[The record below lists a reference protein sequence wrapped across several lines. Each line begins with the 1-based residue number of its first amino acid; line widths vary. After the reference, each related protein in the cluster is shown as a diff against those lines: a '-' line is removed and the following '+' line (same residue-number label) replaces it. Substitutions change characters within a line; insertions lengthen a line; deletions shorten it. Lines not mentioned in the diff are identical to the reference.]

1 MIPDATNASEAP
13 VQQPLWQERDG
24 APGAAEA
31 AANEFPEGATEF
43 AGDEASRRT
52 FIKLMGASAALASA
66 GCYIRPAA
74 QRKIHPY
81 TTQPD
86 ELTPGLPNYYATA
99 TVHAGYGEPALV
111 RQNEGRPTKVE
122 GNPDHPSSL
131 GGSSIHSQ
139 ASILDVYDPD
149 RSRTAT
155 RRGNPVGYESAIA
168 ALRAKLYAGNEAN
181 KNLSVRVLTE
191 TVTSPTLTA
200 YIKSLLAAFPKAKWV
215 QYTAAGNESAR
226 KGLQTAYGRPVSLV
240 YDFVKADVVLSFD
253 ADFTGSGPGA
263 VRYSRDFAD
272 RRKIRHTGKTLAECA
287 AGREPGK
294 PFKEGVQ
301 HDALNRLYAVECM
314 PTNTGAV
321 ADHRLPLKS
330 AQIAALVRTV
340 AAKLGVAGV
349 TPSGDWSPAQVVWV
363 NELVKDLQ
371 SKAGKGIVVAGD
383 HMPDWVHA
391 LVAAINEK
399 LTNVGANKPV
409 KLVEP
414 VEARADKPEQN
425 DDLAGLVKDA
435 AAKQVDVL
443 LILGGANPAYTAPA
457 DVDFAGALKNVPL
470 AVHVGSHQDETAV
483 LCEWHINEAHP
494 LETWGDVR
502 GHDGTAI
509 VQQPLI
515 APLFGGHSALEVL
528 AALVPG
534 TNGVPGTP
542 MSPEAL
548 VAATWAKWFADAK
561 LTGPF
566 KTFWDTAVRA
576 GAIPGTASAAVTQP
590 LAAGATN
597 GLPATTGVVLAA
609 GELEL
614 NFRPCP
620 ALFDGRHANNG
631 WLQELPKPLTKICWD
646 NAAFVSPKT
655 AEELKSKVDFRWTAG
670 EHGRAEVHV
679 AEIEVGGKKL
689 KLPIWGLP
697 GHADGA
703 ITVHLGHGRLRAG
716 AHVGNNDQALNAE
729 GQKAHGTN
737 VYPARTTATL
747 WAAPAKA
754 VRTAQKYFLANNQ
767 GNWSMVERDPISG
780 KPLDRKPVRFGTVAD
795 YDKNPKFGKITPA
808 ASGETDAI
816 DANVPYPKVL
826 KKDDHKHDQKDDHK
840 HEKHD
845 KRLHPL
851 NMYNP
856 AEGLSPD
863 LNPAQR
869 RRWAMAIDLA
879 ACNGCS
885 ACVVACQS
893 ENNIPVVGK
902 DQVTKGREM
911 YWINVDRYYSGD
923 EKGDPGA
930 IRAYFQPRACVQCEN
945 APCEI
950 VCPVGATVHSTDG
963 LNDMAYNRCV
973 GTRYCSNNCPYKV
986 RRFNFLTFQD
996 WDTDT
1001 IKLGRNPEVSV
1012 RSRGVMEKCS
1022 FCVQRIRAAEIVA
1035 ERELAKGLRK
1045 MPDPDKGEVLIRDGE
1060 VVTACQAACPSAAIA
1075 FGDISDPT
1083 AVVSHWKNEPT
1094 NYGLLA
1100 ELNTRPRLT
1109 YLTVVR
1115 NPNPALAK

>member
-1 MIPDATNASEAP
+1 MIPDATNANASEAP
-13 VQQPLWQERDG
+13 AQPLWQERDG
-24 APGAAEA
+24 APGFAEA

-111 RQNEGRPTKVE
+111 RQNEGRPTKIE

-155 RRGNPVGYESAIA
+155 RRGNPVGYETAIA
-168 ALRAKLYAGNEAN
+168 ALRGKLYRGNESV
-181 KNLSVRVLTE
+181 KSLSVRVLTE

-200 YIKSLLAAFPKAKWV
+200 HIKALLAAFPKAKWV
-215 QYTAAGNESAR
+215 QYNAVGNESAR
-226 KGLQTAYGRPVSLV
+226 KGLQTAYGRPVSVV
-240 YDFVKADVVLSFD
+240 YDFLKADVVLSLD
-253 ADFTGSGPGA
+253 ADFTSIGPGA

-272 RRKIRHTGKTLAECA
+272 RRKIRSTGKTLAECA
-287 AGREPGK
+287 TAAREPGK
-294 PFKEGVQ
+294 PFKEGVHQ
-301 HDALNRLYAVECM
+301 DALNRLYAVECM

-321 ADHRLPLKS
+321 ADHRFPMRT
-330 AQIAALVRTV
+330 AEIGALVRTL
-340 AAKLGVAGV
+340 AAKLGVEGVAPAGEQFAWL
-349 TPSGDWSPAQVVWV
+349 DA
-363 NELVKDLQ
+363 LVKDLQ
-371 SKAGKGIVVAGD
+371 AKAGKGIVVAGD
-383 HMPDWVHA
+383 HLPEWVHA

-409 KLVEP
+409 KLIEP

-425 DDLAGLVKDA
+425 GDLAGLVKDA
-435 AAKQVDVL
+435 AEKQVDVL
-443 LILGGANPAYTAPA
+443 LILGGANPAYSAPA
-457 DVDFAGALKNVPL
+457 DLDFAGALKNVPL

-534 TNGVPGTP
+534 TNGVPGSA
-542 MSPEAL
+542 MAPEAL
-548 VAATWAKWFADAK
+548 VAATWAKWHADNK
-561 LTGPF
+561 LSGPF
-566 KTFWDTAVRA
+566 KTFWDAALRA
-576 GAIPGTASAAVTQP
+576 GAIPGTASAAVTVP
-590 LAAGATN
+590 LSATATA
-597 GLPATTGVVLAA
+597 GLPATTGPVLKD
-609 GELEL
+609 GEIEL

-655 AEELKSKVDFRWTAG
+655 AEQLRSKVDFRWTAG
-670 EHGRAEVHV
+670 EHGRAEVNV
-679 AEIEVGGKKL
+679 AKITVEGKEL
-689 KLPIWGLP
+689 LLPIWGLP

-716 AHVGNNDQALNAE
+716 AYVGNNDQAQNAAGE
-729 GQKAHGTN
+729 KAHGTN
-737 VYPARTTATL
+737 VYPVRKSGAL
-747 WAAPAKA
+747 WATAAKA
-754 VRTAQKYFLANNQ
+754 ERTPQRYFLANNQ

-780 KPLDRKPVRFGTVAD
+780 KPLDRKPVRFGTLAE

-808 ASGETDAI
+808 AGGETEAI

-826 KKDDHKHDQKDDHK
+826 KKDDDKHDDK
-840 HEKHD
+840 HEHKHD

-869 RRWAMAIDLA
+869 RRWAMAIDLT

-902 DQVTKGREM
+902 EQVTKGREM

-1045 MPDPDKGEVLIRDGE
+1045 LPDPDKGEVLIRDGE
-1060 VVTACQAACPSAAIA
+1060 VITACQAACPSAAIA
-1075 FGDISDPT
+1075 FGDIADPT
-1083 AVVSHWKNEPT
+1083 AVVSQWKNEPT

-1109 YLTVVR
+1109 YLAVVR

>member
-1 MIPDATNASEAP
+1 MIPDATNANATESATDAGT
-13 VQQPLWQERDG
+13 QQPLWQERDG
-24 APGAAEA
+24 APGFAEA

-111 RQNEGRPTKVE
+111 RQNEGRPTKIE

-131 GGSSIHSQ
+131 GGSSLFSQ

-149 RSRTAT
+149 RSRSAT
-155 RRGNPVGYESAIA
+155 RRGLPVGYEAVVS
-168 ALRAKLYAGNEAN
+168 ALRSKMYTGNAANAGLKL
-181 KNLSVRVLTE
+181 RILTE
-191 TVTSPTLTA
+191 TVTSPTLA
-200 YIKSLLAAFPKAKWV
+200 KYIKDVLVAFPQAKWV
-215 QYTAAGNESAR
+215 QYSAVGNENAK
-226 KGLQTAYGRPVSLV
+226 KGLQTAYGKPVSAV
-240 YDFVKADVVLSFD
+240 YDFVKADVVLSLD
-253 ADFTGSGPGA
+253 ADFTGIGPGA
-263 VRYSRDFAD
+263 VRYARDFAD
-272 RRKIRHTGKTLAECA
+272 RRKIRHDGKTLAECA

-294 PFKEGVQ
+294 PFKDGVKP
-301 HDALNRLYAVECM
+301 DALNRLYAVECM

-321 ADHRLPLKS
+321 ADHRL
-330 AQIAALVRTV
+330 ALRTADIGSLTRTL

-349 TPSGDWSPAQVVWV
+349 APAGEWKAEQVAWV
-363 NELVKDLQ
+363 DALVKDLQ
-371 SKAGKGIVVAGD
+371 SKAGKGVVVAGD
-383 HMPDWVHA
+383 HLPDWVHA

-409 KLVEP
+409 KLIEP
-414 VEARADKPEQN
+414 VEGRADKPEQN
-425 DDLAGLVKDA
+425 GDLAGFVKDA
-435 AAKQVDVL
+435 SAKQVDAV
-443 LILGGANPAYTAPA
+443 LILAGANPAYTAPA
-457 DVDFAGALKNVPL
+457 DIDFAGALKNVPL
-470 AVHVGSHQDETAV
+470 AVHLGSHQDETAV
-483 LCEWHINEAHP
+483 LCEWHLNESHP

-502 GHDGTAI
+502 GHDGTVI

-515 APLFGGHSALEVL
+515 APLFGGRSAIELL

-534 TNGVPGTP
+534 ANGVPGTS
-542 MSPEAL
+542 MTPESL
-548 VAATWAKWFADAK
+548 VSAYWAKWHADAK
-561 LTGPF
+561 IPGAF
-566 KTFWDTAVRA
+566 KTFWDTALRA
-576 GAIPGTASAAVTQP
+576 GAIPGTASPAAASA
-590 LAAGATN
+590 LAAGATS
-597 GLPATTGVVLAA
+597 GIPAPVATG
-609 GELEL
+609 EYEL

-620 ALFDGRHANNG
+620 ALYDGRHANNG

-646 NAAFVSPKT
+646 NAAFVSPAT
-655 AEELKSKVDFRWTAG
+655 AEKMASKVDFRWTAG
-670 EHGRAEVHV
+670 EHGRAEVHI
-679 AEIEVGGKKL
+679 AEIEVNGKKL

-716 AHVGNNDQALNAE
+716 SHVGNNAKAENAE
-729 GQKAHGTN
+729 GQQAHGTN
-737 VYPARTTATL
+737 VYPARTSATL
-747 WAAPAKA
+747 WAAPAKIT
-754 VRTAQKYFLANNQ
+754 RTAQKYFLANNQ

-780 KPLDRKPVRFGTVAD
+780 KPLDRKPVRFGTLAE
-795 YDKNPKFGKITPA
+795 YDKNPKFAKITPA
-808 ASGETDAI
+808 ASGESEAI
-816 DANVPYPKVL
+816 DANMPYPKVL
-826 KKDDHKHDQKDDHK
+826 KKDDHKHDDKK
-840 HEKHD
+840 HDAHHD

-869 RRWAMAIDLA
+869 RRWAMAIDLN

-902 DQVTKGREM
+902 EQVTKGREM

-923 EKGDPGA
+923 EKDPNA
-930 IRAYFQPRACVQCEN
+930 VRAYFQPRACVQCEN

-996 WDTDT
+996 WETDT

-1045 MPDPDKGEVLIRDGE
+1045 LPDPEKGEVLIRDGE
-1060 VVTACQAACPSAAIA
+1060 IITACQAACPAGAIA
-1075 FGDISDPT
+1075 FGDINDPT
-1083 AVVSHWKNEPT
+1083 AVVSHWKNEPA
-1094 NYGLLA
+1094 NFGLLA

-1109 YLTVVR
+1109 YLAVVR